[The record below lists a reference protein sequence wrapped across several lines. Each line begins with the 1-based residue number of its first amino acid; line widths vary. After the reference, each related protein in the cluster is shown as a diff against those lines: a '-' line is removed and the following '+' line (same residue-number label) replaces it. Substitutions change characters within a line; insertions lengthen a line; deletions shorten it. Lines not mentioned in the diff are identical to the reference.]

1 MHLTMTCI
9 TGTVHAPAECEVTEP
24 LWYVEFM
31 LLMRFLTVGSPSAE
45 SQGFKPPPRAVQFL
59 VHLISAPATCNF
71 LETGAVLASRMMDVP
86 EDGENGVLAAMGAV
100 MRELEETRTD
110 DDVWHEQML
119 LAYHGSAARHAG
131 DVLVA
136 CQYIL
141 EKLYASGDSKRK
153 DIEAEPL
160 NGDNG
165 ASNGNGFA
173 KARELKRLRAMQA
186 TFSGVLLAT
195 SFHFGTEL
203 ALGRGSE
210 KSAHPSA
217 SDLQTP
223 RTDGSSSAAPPR
235 RPHPKAAVGSPPT
248 PSVPRSASPNPSY
261 RERYGS
267 SSNSG
272 YAEFASLL
280 QQLRFGSACLQNP
293 GDRFLRC
300 LRDVL
305 CRILGP
311 PPETLEEMPELAPP
325 LSRQSRVKPAAAGGK
340 LNGNSSASAEE
351 SPMKAQSSLNSQR
364 CPSRSPERPGG
375 FSTAGDTLD
384 ADVLDIRLLARI
396 ARTIL
401 QAYYTDPALLAAR
414 EAVRGRR
421 EDAWHCVSGAN
432 LITTGS
438 YGGTVEWTDLVAV
451 PEQGPLRR
459 NLAFMEQS
467 PLLQVVHSKLRAAE
481 FRDVVGATE
490 RVSAYALRN
499 IRILWFDMRRCTSTL
514 KKDTAGE
521 ESPRKPGKST
531 NAAFVV
537 LGIRN
542 LTLCLTSD
550 WEATLATFPYLS
562 VSGGSH
568 VTVKGLA
575 VSIHA
580 QLSLH
585 DGIAFPRIEVGEP
598 EVEVQ
603 LSCSSTLSQVALSIV
618 LAILQES
625 LQQQIQ
631 RQLQRILDDLLR
643 REAVRWNH
651 NVWRRITLVTPRRL
665 ICDGLAWIGKQLPPE
680 GVPI

>member
-1 MHLTMTCI
+1 MHLTMVCI
-9 TGTVHAPAECEVTEP
+9 TGTAHAPGECELTEP
-24 LWYVEFM
+24 LWYAEFM

-45 SQGFKPPPRAVQFL
+45 SQGFKPPPRTVQFL

-71 LETGAVLASRMMDVP
+71 LETGAALASRMMDMP
-86 EDGENGVLAAMGAV
+86 EDGEDGVLAAMASV
-100 MRELEETRTD
+100 MSALGETQTESD
-110 DDVWHEQML
+110 TWHEQML
-119 LAYHGSAARHAG
+119 LAYHGAAARHAG

-136 CQYIL
+136 SQYIL
-141 EKLYASGDSKRK
+141 EKLYAPAELKRK
-153 DIEAEPL
+153 DVEAHPL
-160 NGDNG
+160 IGENG
-165 ASNGNGFA
+165 AANGNGCSKDFQSWRA
-173 KARELKRLRAMQA
+173 KQA
-186 TFSGVLLAT
+186 TFSGVIFAT
-195 SFHFGTEL
+195 SFHFGIEL

-210 KSAHPSA
+210 RNAVSTA
-217 SDLQTP
+217 SDMQTP
-223 RTDGSSSAAPPR
+223 RTNGVSTAAQR
-235 RPHPKAAVGSPPT
+235 RALQPKAAVGSPPM
-248 PSVPRSASPNPSY
+248 PSVPQGASSPKHRY
-261 RERYGS
+261 RERY
-267 SSNSG
+267 
-272 YAEFASLL
+272 AELAALL
-280 QQLRFGSACLQNP
+280 QQLRATAACAQNP

-300 LRDVL
+300 MRDVL
-305 CRILGP
+305 CRMLGP
-311 PPETLEEMPELAPP
+311 PPETLGEIPEPSPP
-325 LSRQSRVKPAAAGGK
+325 LPRQSRAKTAAGGK
-340 LNGNSSASAEE
+340 LNGNCSSATGE
-351 SPMKAQSSLNSQR
+351 SPMKAQTSQSSQR
-364 CPSRSPERPGG
+364 CSSAERAGG
-375 FSTAGDTLD
+375 FSPRSNALD

-396 ARTIL
+396 ARTVL

-421 EDAWHCVSGAN
+421 EDAWHGVSGAN

-451 PEQGPLRR
+451 TEQGPLRR

-499 IRILWFDMRRCTSTL
+499 LRILWFDMRRCTSTL
-514 KKDTAGE
+514 KQDASCE
-521 ESPRKPGKST
+521 ESPRKPSK

-585 DGIAFPRIEVGEP
+585 DGLAFPRIEVGEP

-625 LQQQIQ
+625 LQQQMQ

-665 ICDGLAWIGKQLPPE
+665 ICEGLAWIGKQLPPE